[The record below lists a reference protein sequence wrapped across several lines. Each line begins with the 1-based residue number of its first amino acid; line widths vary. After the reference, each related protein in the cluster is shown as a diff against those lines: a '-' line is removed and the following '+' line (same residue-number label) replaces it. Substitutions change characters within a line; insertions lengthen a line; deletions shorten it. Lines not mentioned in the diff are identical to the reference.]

1 MKGNEEQQGT
11 QIYVNTSNTWFTGSA
26 LQSVDMQEQTVQ
38 SEASERYRFF
48 EAFNKCRIFRLVLRM
63 IDRVLDIVTL
73 VRGRRLRGNLCFD
86 QQKGKLILFT
96 V

>member
-1 MKGNEEQQGT
+1 
-11 QIYVNTSNTWFTGSA
+11 
-26 LQSVDMQEQTVQ
+26 MQEQTVQ

-48 EAFNKCRIFRLVLRM
+48 QAFNKCRIFRLVLRM

>member
-1 MKGNEEQQGT
+1 
-11 QIYVNTSNTWFTGSA
+11 
-26 LQSVDMQEQTVQ
+26 MQEQTVQ
-38 SEASERYRFF
+38 SEASERYRLF